1 MNPVNSGTVFCFAC
15 GLGVACYAIKRNV
28 DNFDYRNVFGS
39 CGCSHV
45 GQFGPSP
52 KDGVGK
58 KHENNYSPLENA
70 ANKEAS

>member
-45 GQFGPSP
+45 GKFGPSP
-52 KDGVGK
+52 KDGVGEK
-58 KHENNYSPLENA
+58 ARK
-70 ANKEAS
+70 